1 MPMQIP
7 TIRFISLPL
16 MVLFVVLSPCAQQ
29 PEPKRLFPVQ
39 KESKFGFI
47 DRTGKVVIPLQFDD
61 ARDFHEDLALVKT
74 GEKKLFIDTS
84 GRAVIEAKYDIV
96 HDFFEGLAAV
106 NIGERRNGIGLIA
119 NPGKWGYI
127 DKIGKLVIPMKFT
140 HAEDFSEG
148 LAAVNLGDPDHGAF
162 IDHAGKTVF
171 QVPLDVTIGFHEGLA
186 GVLLRGT
193 VAYYDRTGKKI
204 PISTAYGPKT
214 SSFSEGLLPIEV
226 KDKWGYVDKTG
237 KIVIE
242 PKFED
247 GESFHEGLAP
257 VKVRGEVVWCPAD
270 SSGNRSG
277 SSMMWGYTDKT
288 GRMVIPQVLNS
299 AEPFSEGLAAVSKCD
314 EAYFIDKTGKTVIS
328 GNFRYASSFSGG
340 LARVSMV
347 VNDAIIDGYV
357 DRTGRVVWGPA
368 K

>member
-1 MPMQIP
+1 MLMQIP
-7 TIRFISLPL
+7 KTCLVSSALTI
-16 MVLFVVLSPCAQQ
+16 LFLALTSFAQQ
-29 PEPKRLFPVQ
+29 SGTQSLFAVE
-39 KESKFGFI
+39 KDGKWGFI
-47 DRTGKVVIPLQFDD
+47 DSTGQIKIPFQVDGANKF
-61 ARDFHEDLALVKT
+61 REGLALVRS
-74 GEKKLFIDTS
+74 GKKKVFIDTN
-84 GRAVIEAKYDIV
+84 GKEVIAPEFDIV
-96 HDFFEGLAAV
+96 NDFSEGIAAV
-106 NIGERRNGIGLIA
+106 NIGQVRNSIGLIA
-119 NPGKWGYI
+119 NPG
-127 DKIGKLVIPMKFT
+127 D
-140 HAEDFSEG
+140 A
-148 LAAVNLGDPDHGAF
+148 DHGAF
-162 IDHAGKTVF
+162 IDHTGKTVF
-171 QVPLDVTIGFHEGLA
+171 DVPLDVTVGFHEGLV

-193 VAYYDRTGKKI
+193 VTYYDRSGRKI

-357 DRTGRVVWGPA
+357 DRTGRVVWPPR
-368 K
+368 